1 MSEGIKRG
9 DKSSYISLGCAMIF
23 VTLLLIALT
32 YICSVYFAEVMGLAK
47 LENLHLDATQMRCGD
62 YASLY
67 GEWEYFYNKWIVTD
81 NLTDAEPDGV
91 IRVPD
96 VWTGKTDASGERLP
110 RTGYGS
116 FRITATIPAG
126 TAFQVHAVNFD
137 GAYRTYINGRLNTV
151 YGIMSE
157 DVGGTA
163 SYGIETE
170 VYPYVA
176 EKTETV
182 TIVVELSASREGGMH
197 SAFSI
202 VAGDAIG
209 SSASY
214 GEYFAFIVLGALIM
228 LFIIGIFLNASKT
241 GIGAGGWTFTAV
253 LVTVLLMFVFSVDV
267 YRHLLLY
274 LKLPWYNPIA
284 EIFYAFSVAAAVAFV
299 YHLVRTGVITLKP
312 LPWQI
317 AALAIFNVGCIAA
330 FYCLYGYKERII
342 PVFLQLFVLSFVY
355 VPLMRGVV
363 KKVKFAGA
371 YTLFFFALMFVIGIS
386 MMDMLDFVVLG
397 TESVASYAVMVM
409 MMGVYALYFM
419 RMRDYNKAAIDAAD
433 YKRRTTEIQ
442 ADALRAQI
450 KPHFMFNCLTCIQG
464 IYRESIAAGDRA
476 MEHFSR
482 HLRANIDAGV
492 KGLVRFDEEI
502 DNTLNYV
509 ALEEMRLQKEIN
521 LMLDVDVWDLK
532 VPVLS
537 LQPIVENAIRHSG
550 ITEKEDGYVLISAK
564 ETPEGVEISVSDNGC
579 GFDAIA
585 AMENSVGLK
594 NAVERMKLLMKA
606 RAEIITE
613 PGEGTQV
620 KFVVSRNAKEG

>member
-1 MSEGIKRG
+1 MIEGIKRG
-9 DKSSYISLGCAMIF
+9 DKRVYICLGCTMIL
-23 VTLLLIALT
+23 VTLLLVVLT
-32 YICSVYFAEVMGLAK
+32 FVCSVYFAEVMGLAK
-47 LENLHLDATQMRCGD
+47 IENRHLDATQIRSGD
-62 YASLY
+62 YVSLY
-67 GEWEYFYNKWIVTD
+67 GEWEYFYDKWIVTD
-81 NLTDAEPDGV
+81 DLTDAEPDGV
-91 IRVPD
+91 IYVPD
-96 VWTGKTDASGERLP
+96 VWTGNTTASGEVLP

-116 FRITATIPAG
+116 FRITAAVPAG
-126 TAFQVHAVNFD
+126 IALQVHAVNFD
-137 GAYRTYINGRLNTV
+137 GAYRTFINGKLNTV
-151 YGIMSE
+151 YGVMSE
-157 DVGGTA
+157 NESETA

-176 EKTETV
+176 ETPETV
-182 TIVVELSASREGGMH
+182 TVVVELSASREGGMH
-197 SAFSI
+197 SAFSM

-209 SSASY
+209 SSATY

-228 LFIIGIFLNASKT
+228 LFILGIFLNASKT

-267 YRHLLLY
+267 YRHLLKY
-274 LKLPWYNPIA
+274 LDLPWYNPIA
-284 EIFYAFSVAAAVAFV
+284 EIFYAFSVAAAVVFV

-317 AALAIFNVGCIAA
+317 VALTVFNVGCIAA
-330 FYCLYGYKERII
+330 FYSLYGYKERIV

-363 KKVKFAGA
+363 TKVKFAGA
-371 YTLFFFALMFVIGIS
+371 YTLFFFALTFVIGIS
-386 MMDMLDFVVLG
+386 MMDMLDFVVIG

-419 RMRDYNKAAIDAAD
+419 RMRDYNKAAIEAAD
-433 YKRRTTEIQ
+433 YKRRITEIQ

-464 IYRESIAAGDRA
+464 VYRESIAAGDRA

-532 VPVLS
+532 VPALS

-564 ETPEGVEISVSDNGC
+564 DTPEGVEISVSDNGC
-579 GFDAIA
+579 GFDAEK
-585 AMENSVGLK
+585 AMERSVGLR

-606 RAEIITE
+606 SAEIIAK
-613 PGEGTQV
+613 PAEGTQIR
-620 KFVVSRNAKEG
+620 FVVARNVKEG

>member
-9 DKSSYISLGCAMIF
+9 DKSSYISSGCAMIF

-47 LENLHLDATQMRCGD
+47 LENLHLDATQMRDGD

-241 GIGAGGWTFTAV
+241 DIGAGGWTT
-253 LVTVLLMFVFSVDV
+253 
-267 YRHLLLY
+267 
-274 LKLPWYNPIA
+274 
-284 EIFYAFSVAAAVAFV
+284 
-299 YHLVRTGVITLKP
+299 
-312 LPWQI
+312 
-317 AALAIFNVGCIAA
+317 
-330 FYCLYGYKERII
+330 
-342 PVFLQLFVLSFVY
+342 
-355 VPLMRGVV
+355 
-363 KKVKFAGA
+363 
-371 YTLFFFALMFVIGIS
+371 
-386 MMDMLDFVVLG
+386 
-397 TESVASYAVMVM
+397 
-409 MMGVYALYFM
+409 
-419 RMRDYNKAAIDAAD
+419 
-433 YKRRTTEIQ
+433 
-442 ADALRAQI
+442 
-450 KPHFMFNCLTCIQG
+450 
-464 IYRESIAAGDRA
+464 
-476 MEHFSR
+476 
-482 HLRANIDAGV
+482 
-492 KGLVRFDEEI
+492 
-502 DNTLNYV
+502 
-509 ALEEMRLQKEIN
+509 
-521 LMLDVDVWDLK
+521 
-532 VPVLS
+532 
-537 LQPIVENAIRHSG
+537 
-550 ITEKEDGYVLISAK
+550 
-564 ETPEGVEISVSDNGC
+564 
-579 GFDAIA
+579 
-585 AMENSVGLK
+585 
-594 NAVERMKLLMKA
+594 
-606 RAEIITE
+606 
-613 PGEGTQV
+613 
-620 KFVVSRNAKEG
+620 